1 MTAKSANVLANRWL
15 WSARRVALL
24 VISTLIVATLV
35 ARERSVE
42 SDEPQRNSTAILLD
56 KDKEESLALFRKK
69 IEPALKQ
76 HCFECHSK
84 DAEEV
89 KGELLLDSREGLR
102 RGGPNGPAVV
112 PGDVEASFL
121 IRSIRYKEDDYKMPP
136 RGRLDDD
143 VIRDFEAWVKSGAE
157 DGR

>member
-1 MTAKSANVLANRWL
+1 MMRWMRGLKKSSVTRQRLG
-15 WSARRVALL
+15 
-24 VISTLIVATLV
+24 VISGALVVAVTIVGGRAV
-35 ARERSVE
+35 ESVE
-42 SDEPQRNSTAILLD
+42 PRPEPGVASVD
-56 KDKEESLALFRKK
+56 KEKEESLTLFRKK
-69 IEPALKQ
+69 IAPALKQ

-84 DAEEV
+84 EAEEV

-136 RGRLDDD
+136 RGWLDDEL
-143 VIRDFEAWVKSGAE
+143 IRDFEAWVKLGAE

>member
-1 MTAKSANVLANRWL
+1 MTATPASVSVDRWAASVSRGVLLVAATTIVAAL
-15 WSARRVALL
+15 IAGQRRV
-24 VISTLIVATLV
+24 
-35 ARERSVE
+35 E
-42 SDEPQRNSTAILLD
+42 SQETRRDPPQILLD
-56 KDKEESLALFRKK
+56 KEKDESLALFRKK

-102 RGGPNGPAVV
+102 RGGPNGPAVG